1 MNKFSDLIFPGLMT
15 RDTKALFDSAKI
27 IYNHLSEE
35 EKEVIDGSDINL
47 HKQIQYAIPS
57 ESNVAEELLRYV
69 FVLLNNSLVE
79 TGLELL
85 ESIIIYCTW
94 KVHFFIQNN
103 VCKLLKIYQ
112 NEKEIYNYALF
123 FLALDFKNR
132 KVILENLKG
141 ARMPLWETLLN
152 EMIKQKNYDF
162 AETICR
168 EGILNQIPYGVD
180 GYLKKAKIIDKLKQ
194 DEEDKFVNNKNFE
207 TPYSDENEFAVFY
220 RKLKRELIN
229 NYLYEEIE
237 ITQNNNLSA
246 MLYHGYPI
254 YYLHLS
260 NGKPLL
266 YMDANDNKED
276 YAGFGVQIAI
286 DKIPEKINEIKD
298 VMEVKM
304 LR

>member
-69 FVLLNNSLVE
+69 FVLLNYSLVE

-103 VCKLLKIYQ
+103 VCKLLEIYQ

-132 KVILENLKG
+132 KVKI
-141 ARMPLWETLLN
+141 LN
-152 EMIKQKNYDF
+152 EF
-162 AETICR
+162 HT
-168 EGILNQIPYGVD
+168 
-180 GYLKKAKIIDKLKQ
+180 LKKADMYPHDIIW
-194 DEEDKFVNNKNFE
+194 
-207 TPYSDENEFAVFY
+207 ENLNISNCE
-220 RKLKRELIN
+220 
-229 NYLYEEIE
+229 
-237 ITQNNNLSA
+237 NL
-246 MLYHGYPI
+246 
-254 YYLHLS
+254 
-260 NGKPLL
+260 
-266 YMDANDNKED
+266 
-276 YAGFGVQIAI
+276 
-286 DKIPEKINEIKD
+286 
-298 VMEVKM
+298 
-304 LR
+304 